1 MKQFFTF
8 LLFALFTIHLNGQIS
23 SSVKISTDSINI
35 GQSVTVY
42 YELKTLEPE
51 LLQSIDYN
59 AWNEINSLNKD
70 LQIDS
75 TSFQAEVESD
85 TPLEIK
91 SASQFSWSKT
101 SGQNTIRDTI
111 ILSFWDT
118 GIFEIPH
125 PTINT
130 SDSLVDIN
138 YFQSPLLLVSFPHQI
153 ENPDTSS
160 LILPINDIIREE
172 KNLKDYLSLFL
183 LLLSVIF
190 AILLY
195 LYFKNKKTKQ
205 IIEAPTEIVL
215 PAQLIALDKLDEIK
229 KEALWEKNE
238 IKAYQS
244 QLTFTIREY
253 LENRFRINAL
263 ESTTDEITKELK
275 VTNIDNTLLTDL
287 SEILQIADLVK
298 FAKANPP
305 EDLHEQFL
313 NKAYNFVDQTKENYS
328 DEEIK
333 IIRQN
338 HEAYLKALAHYKKV
352 TS

>member
-51 LLQSIDYN
+51 LIQSIDYN

-85 TPLEIK
+85 TPLEVK

-160 LILPINDIIREE
+160 LILPISDIIREE

-190 AILLY
+190 VILLY

-205 IIEAPTEIVL
+205 IIEAPIEVVL

-229 KEALWEKNE
+229 REALWEKNE

-305 EDLHEQFL
+305 QDLHEQFL

>member
-51 LLQSIDYN
+51 LIQSIDYN
-59 AWNEINSLNKD
+59 PWNEINSLNKD

-75 TSFQAEVESD
+75 TSFLAEVESD